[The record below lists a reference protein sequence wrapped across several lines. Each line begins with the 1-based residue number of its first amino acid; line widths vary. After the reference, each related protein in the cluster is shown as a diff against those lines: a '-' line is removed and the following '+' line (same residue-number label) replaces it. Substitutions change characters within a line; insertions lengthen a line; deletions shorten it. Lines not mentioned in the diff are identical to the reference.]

1 MVAVVGWT
9 EAANGGHDG
18 ELRLLP
24 PRVRWEPAGYND
36 LQALWRGGYLGQ
48 YEDGSEGARR
58 VAPPNSHDLDATATQ
73 EVVAP
78 PTVEPLRAATPP
90 LVVDGLEDAR
100 EQMPKLVPGTSIEAL
115 ICSYSWPCE
124 QALRI
129 AMCESTMGQNPDAYA
144 DWNPSVHRPIG
155 R

>member
-1 MVAVVGWT
+1 M
-9 EAANGGHDG
+9 
-18 ELRLLP
+18 
-24 PRVRWEPAGYND
+24 
-36 LQALWRGGYLGQ
+36 
-48 YEDGSEGARR
+48 
-58 VAPPNSHDLDATATQ
+58 APPNSHDLDATATQ

-144 DWNPSVHRPIG
+144 DWNPNKGAFQIWEGPLPYLARVAGITNLLDDAQNVEAAWILSEEGTTWHRWACQP
-155 R
+155 

>member
-1 MVAVVGWT
+1 
-9 EAANGGHDG
+9 
-18 ELRLLP
+18 
-24 PRVRWEPAGYND
+24 
-36 LQALWRGGYLGQ
+36 
-48 YEDGSEGARR
+48 

-144 DWNPSVHRPIG
+144 DWNPNKGAFQIWEGHLPYLARVAGITNLLDDAQNVEAAWILSEEGTTWHRWACQP
-155 R
+155 